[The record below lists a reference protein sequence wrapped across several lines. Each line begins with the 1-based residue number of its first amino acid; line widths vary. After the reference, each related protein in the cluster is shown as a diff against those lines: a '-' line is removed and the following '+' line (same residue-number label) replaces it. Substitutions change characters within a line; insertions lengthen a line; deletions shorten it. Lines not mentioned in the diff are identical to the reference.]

1 MKRTFSSSWILYA
14 ISCGGMATVGLAQN
28 AEVPAIST
36 ERPTVGVSPDL
47 IPASSL
53 QIENGVGL
61 SQQRGQYV
69 ADLPESLVR
78 FGLTNRLEVRFL
90 TSDAL
95 YQSSHPAGSDG
106 FESADVSL
114 STKLLV
120 RGPNS
125 PLPKS
130 AVLALNMPT
139 GGSSF
144 TSGSYDPSLTTI
156 WTQATARG
164 YFVNELAGVTLTTL
178 KGARRAEW
186 APSVAFGRALSLRL
200 TAFGEYAP
208 TMVPGICAAHVIDG
222 GFVLTRGKL
231 QQFDIRTGYLKD
243 LKGNHGLIS
252 VGYSIRRD
260 SFLQKALGRV
270 HQGDKGSSRQ

>member
-1 MKRTFSSSWILYA
+1 MKAALSEIWILYA
-14 ISCGGMATVGLAQN
+14 ISCAAMTTPGLAQN
-28 AEVPAIST
+28 ADLPSIST
-36 ERPTVGVSPDL
+36 ERPTVGYSPDV
-47 IPASSL
+47 IPAGSF

-61 SQQRGQYV
+61 NQQGGRYV

-78 FGLTNRLEVRFL
+78 FGLTNRVEVRFL

-106 FESADVSL
+106 LQSADVSL

-125 PLPKS
+125 ALPKS

-144 TSGSYDPSLTTI
+144 TSGSYDPSLTSI
-156 WTQATARG
+156 WTQAIPRG
-164 YFVNELAGVTLTTL
+164 YFVNELAWVTLTTL
-178 KGARRAEW
+178 NGARRAEW
-186 APSVAFGRALSLRL
+186 APSVAFGRALSPKL

-208 TMVPGICAAHVIDG
+208 TMVPGVCATHVIDG
-222 GFVLTRGKL
+222 GFALTRGKL

-243 LKGNHGLIS
+243 LLGSHALIS
-252 VGYSIRRD
+252 LGYSIRRD
-260 SFLQKALGRV
+260 DFLRNPLGRTR
-270 HQGDKGSSRQ
+270 KGAQN